1 MAWRLEPRSY
11 PATPNIKILILT
23 LFTKPKMKRTVLI
36 LLLTLSC
43 ASPLLAQAADDP
55 KPTKC
60 TLPIERA
67 PELRG
72 LRLGSPQAGVL
83 SRFPGTSMQKPDQFG
98 ISQIRFTVVD
108 TAAVS
113 KELPSRDKAVQP
125 DMTSGPGDE
134 SAFIV
139 DSAKFSALKGVR
151 RVRLRF
157 MDGRLSFI
165 QLAYDDSIKWESAD
179 EFVATVAKS
188 LGIAGTWNLPENSD
202 GSGRELELRCEGFA
216 LVGSVG
222 ADASDTRIA
231 AQLSVEDLAAS
242 KAIAK
247 RQEDLQE
254 KAKRAEEAKRKNFK
268 P

>member
-1 MAWRLEPRSY
+1 
-11 PATPNIKILILT
+11 
-23 LFTKPKMKRTVLI
+23 MKRTVLI

-43 ASPLLAQAADDP
+43 AWPLLAQDKNDP

-72 LRLGSPQAGVL
+72 LRLGAPQAGVL
-83 SRFPGTSMQKPDQFG
+83 SRFPGTSVQKPDQFG
-98 ISQIRFTVVD
+98 ISQIRFTVAN
-108 TAAVS
+108 TAAFL
-113 KELPSRDKAVQP
+113 KERPTRDQAVQP
-125 DMTSGPGDE
+125 DIAAGPGDE

-139 DSAKFSALKGVR
+139 DSAKFSTLKGVR

-165 QLAYDDSIKWESAD
+165 QLSYDDSITWDSAD
-179 EFVATVAKS
+179 EFVQTVSKS
-188 LGIAGTWNLPENSD
+188 LGITGTWNLPENSE

-216 LVGSVG
+216 LIGSVG
-222 ADASDTRIA
+222 ADPSDTRISS
-231 AQLSVEDLAAS
+231 QLSIEDLAAS
-242 KAIAK
+242 RLIAK
-247 RQEDLQE
+247 RQEDLKE
-254 KAKRAEEAKRKNFK
+254 KAKRDEDAKRKNFK